1 MFVNA
6 YYTQKRVTNSDS
18 FLCISTVYITETS
31 AFRFNH
37 TLCA

>member
-1 MFVNA
+1 ML
-6 YYTQKRVTNSDS
+6 VTHIIHKKESRMRDS
-18 FLCISTVYITETS
+18 FLCISTVYIIETS